1 MSTLVRSPAIHPHP
15 PCAVAPA
22 AVPSVSLARL
32 AAVGILF
39 SLVWSSA
46 FIAGKI
52 GMGST
57 GPLTLLSLRFLLAG
71 ALLVVL
77 WRWFVPAGR
86 SASLDLGVCLTALAA
101 GLLAN
106 AVYLGLA
113 YSGMRVVPVGLTAIL
128 VSTSP
133 LLTASLAALWLREP
147 FGWRG
152 ALGLGAGFA
161 GVVWI
166 MGGRASGMPADGT
179 GVALILAG
187 TVALAAS
194 TLLNRQAVA
203 RGLDPYRIAVI
214 QLPASGLALLAPA
227 WWMEGL
233 AIRPDAAFFGSL
245 AYQAAVVS
253 IGTTL
258 MLLWLVRH
266 GGAAKASSFHL
277 LNPMFGTLL
286 AVGILHETVPASD
299 LVGALPIVAGL
310 ALALRPAGRASRG
323 DRPGTGAGS
332 VNRECPAPPAWPT
345 APGIPAN
352 PGSRPPAE

>member
-1 MSTLVRSPAIHPHP
+1 MSTLTRPRAISPLPSRAFSSAP
-15 PCAVAPA
+15 P
-22 AVPSVSLARL
+22 PSVSLARL

-71 ALLVVL
+71 ALLAL
-77 WRWFVPAGR
+77 LGRWFLPAGR
-86 SASLDLGVCLTALAA
+86 RAPLDRGACLTALAA

-113 YSGMRVVPVGLTAIL
+113 YSGMRSVPVGLTAIL

-152 ALGLGAGFA
+152 AMGLGAGFA

-166 MGGRASGMPADGT
+166 MGGRASGMSADAA

-194 TLLNRQAVA
+194 TLLNRQVVA
-203 RGLDPYRIAVI
+203 RGLDPYRIALI
-214 QLPASGLALLAPA
+214 QLPASGLVLLPPA
-227 WWMEGL
+227 WRMEGL

-245 AYQAAVVS
+245 VYQAAVVS

-277 LNPMFGTLL
+277 LNPLFGTLL
-286 AVGILHETVPASD
+286 AVGILRETVPASD
-299 LVGALPIVAGL
+299 LVGAVPIVAGL
-310 ALALRPAGRASRG
+310 ALALRPARRGGGLRQSGMSASTSLASSTR
-323 DRPGTGAGS
+323 DSCQPR
-332 VNRECPAPPAWPT
+332 
-345 APGIPAN
+345 
-352 PGSRPPAE
+352 